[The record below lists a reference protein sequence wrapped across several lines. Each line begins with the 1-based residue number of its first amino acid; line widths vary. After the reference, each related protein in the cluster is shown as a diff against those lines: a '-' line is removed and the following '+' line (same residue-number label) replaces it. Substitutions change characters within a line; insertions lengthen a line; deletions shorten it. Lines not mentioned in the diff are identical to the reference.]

1 MTTDE
6 RIHRINQVLEDYFK
20 HNPYKIQAKDLMPL
34 FIKNGIFAKDNKDR
48 PGSPI
53 RKLLPKLDKDNK
65 LTRIPYIVAERKHE
79 NTNWFFAPTNKSLH
93 SNSAHK

>member
-20 HNPYKIQAKDLMPL
+20 HNPNKIQAKELMPL

-48 PGSPI
+48 PGLPI
-53 RKLLPKLDKDNK
+53 RKLLRKLDKDNK
-65 LTRIPYIVAERKHE
+65 LTRIPYIVAERKDK
-79 NTNWFFAPTNKSLH
+79 NTYWFFAPIKEAIAPLS
-93 SNSAHK
+93 

>member
-6 RIHRINQVLEDYFK
+6 RIYRINQVLEDYFK
-20 HNPYKIQAKDLMPL
+20 HNPNKIQAKELMPL
-34 FIKNGIFAKDNKDR
+34 FIKNGIFAKDYKDR
-48 PGSPI
+48 PGLPI
-53 RKLLPKLDKDNK
+53 RNLLRKLDKDNK
-65 LTRIPYIVAERKHE
+65 LTRIPYIVAERKDK